1 MKENSGG
8 MTHPVGLKRPNAYGL
23 YDMFGNVAEWCEDT
37 YFPSD
42 DGAPAD
48 GSARK
53 GDAAGYHT
61 LRGGGWD
68 LPAFFIHA
76 ALRGPYDPIHRLGF
90 RLVCVPLR

>member
-1 MKENSGG
+1 MLRLRTGPAEEIAWVKENSGG

-37 YFPSD
+37 YFPSH

-53 GDAAGYHT
+53 GGRRRLSHAPRGRMGSAGVLHS
-61 LRGGGWD
+61 RC
-68 LPAFFIHA
+68 PA
-76 ALRGPYDPIHRLGF
+76 R
-90 RLVCVPLR
+90 PL

>member
-48 GSARK
+48 GSARS